1 MNIIVMINILQFI
14 MIIKDYKVMIVQKI
28 VFMVVRERVLLATPG
43 HRDKDWMPPPTHQQL
58 KSFSHATTKKV
69 LAGEGLRLTSRELV
83 CY

>member
-1 MNIIVMINILQFI
+1 MI
-14 MIIKDYKVMIVQKI
+14 
-28 VFMVVRERVLLATPG
+28 VRERVLLATPG

-83 CY
+83 CVINSKLIIKWRQQLLQRMLFAMLRLVLE

>member
-1 MNIIVMINILQFI
+1 
-14 MIIKDYKVMIVQKI
+14 MIV
-28 VFMVVRERVLLATPG
+28 RGRVLLATPG

-83 CY
+83 YFINSNYYSYENYNSFRKR